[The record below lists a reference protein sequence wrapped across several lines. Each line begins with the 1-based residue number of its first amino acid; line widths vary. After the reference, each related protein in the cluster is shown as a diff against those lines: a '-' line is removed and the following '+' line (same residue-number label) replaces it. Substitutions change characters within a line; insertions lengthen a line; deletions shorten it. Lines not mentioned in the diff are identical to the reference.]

1 MSNLKEKSQEVNKV
15 YMTNEIKQTNLSVE
29 LTLVTPKL
37 AENYL
42 RFNNKNR
49 KLSSKNLRFL
59 ANEMNNDRFIEN
71 GESIVFDKNGVLK
84 DGQHRLGA
92 ILKSGKSFFIPIVRG
107 VKPIAMAT
115 YDTGKSR
122 SAADVLNLNG
132 FKYCAELAS
141 LIVSI
146 SKQVKDKSKT
156 NNLPSRS
163 IDKSSKL
170 TNQQVLQYCELNYDW
185 LKDIVSTVKPLGQ
198 KSKPRV
204 LNSGTASL
212 LAYLIGGERPSSDV
226 YGFMNHLFGL
236 SKEQGTATNYL
247 YNKLYNAKVNKEPL
261 NHYWVLGMS
270 IKAWNYYIDGNPSV
284 RFFKFDITQEL
295 PKPLKNF

>member
-49 KLSSKNLRFL
+49 KLSTSNLRFL
-59 ANEMNNDRFIEN
+59 VNEMKSDRFIEN
-71 GESIVFDKNGVLK
+71 GEAIVFDKNGYLK

-107 VKPIAMAT
+107 VNPIAMGT
-115 YDTGKSR
+115 YDTGKNR
-122 SAADVLNLNG
+122 SSGDVLELNG
-132 FKYCAELAS
+132 FKYS
-141 LIVSI
+141 VLISKLIASI
-146 SKQVKDKSKT
+146 SKYSEKKSKDSCGGAL
-156 NNLPSRS
+156 NRGE
-163 IDKSSKL
+163 KL
-170 TNQQVLQYCELNYDW
+170 TNQQILQYCELNYDW
-185 LKDIVSTVKPLGQ
+185 LKGIVSKLRTTHHRSNPKVLGIG
-198 KSKPRV
+198 SIC
-204 LNSGTASL
+204 LI
-212 LAYLIGGERPSSDV
+212 AYLIGGERPSTEV
-226 YGFMNHLFGL
+226 YNFINYLIGSLRI
-236 SKEQGTATNYL
+236 QGTSSNYL
-247 YNKLYNAKVNKEPL
+247 YEKLYNAKVNKDTL

-284 RFFKFDITQEL
+284 RYFQFDITKEL
-295 PKPLKNF
+295 PKPLKPF

>member
-49 KLSSKNLRFL
+49 KLSTSNLRFL
-59 ANEMNNDRFIEN
+59 VNEMKSDRFIEN
-71 GESIVFDKNGVLK
+71 GEAIVFDKNGFLK

-107 VKPIAMAT
+107 VNPIAMGT
-115 YDTGKSR
+115 YDTGKNR
-122 SAADVLNLNG
+122 SSGDVLELNG
-132 FKYCAELAS
+132 FKYS
-141 LIVSI
+141 VLISKLIASI
-146 SKQVKDKSKT
+146 SKYSEKKSKDSCGGAL
-156 NNLPSRS
+156 NRGE
-163 IDKSSKL
+163 KL
-170 TNQQVLQYCELNYDW
+170 TNQQILQYCELNYDW
-185 LKDIVSTVKPLGQ
+185 LKGIVSKLRTTHHRSNPKVLGIG
-198 KSKPRV
+198 SIC
-204 LNSGTASL
+204 LI
-212 LAYLIGGERPSSDV
+212 AYLIGGERPSTEV
-226 YGFMNHLFGL
+226 YNFINYLIGSLRI
-236 SKEQGTATNYL
+236 QGTSSNYL
-247 YNKLYNAKVNKEPL
+247 YEKLYNAKVNKDTL

-284 RFFKFDITQEL
+284 RYFQFDITKEL
-295 PKPLKNF
+295 PKPLKPF

>member
-49 KLSSKNLRFL
+49 KLSSNNLQFL
-59 ANEMNNDRFIEN
+59 VNEMKSDRFIEN
-71 GESIVFDKNGVLK
+71 GEAIVFDKNGYLK

-92 ILKSGKSFFIPIVRG
+92 ILRSGKSFFIPIVRG
-107 VKPIAMAT
+107 VNPLAMGT
-115 YDTGKSR
+115 YDTGKNR
-122 SAADVLNLNG
+122 SSGDVLELNG
-132 FKYCAELAS
+132 FKYSALIS
-141 LIVSI
+141 KFIVSI
-146 SKQVKDKSKT
+146 SKYSENKCKAS
-156 NNLPSRS
+156 N
-163 IDKSSKL
+163 SSSGFNRRDRL

-185 LKDIVSTVKPLGQ
+185 LKDIVSKLATTHKRSNPKVLGV
-198 KSKPRV
+198 S
-204 LNSGTASL
+204 SICII
-212 LAYLIGGERPSSDV
+212 AYLIGGKRPSTEV
-226 YGFMNHLFGL
+226 YNFINYLIGSLRI
-236 SKEQGTATNYL
+236 QGTSSNYL
-247 YNKLYNAKVNKEPL
+247 YEKLYNARVNKESL

-295 PKPLKNF
+295 PKPLKPF